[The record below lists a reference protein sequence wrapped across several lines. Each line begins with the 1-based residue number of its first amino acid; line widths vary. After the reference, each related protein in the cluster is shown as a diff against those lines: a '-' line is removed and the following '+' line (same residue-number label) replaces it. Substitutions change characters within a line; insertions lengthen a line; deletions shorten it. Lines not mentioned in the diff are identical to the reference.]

1 MIHYHLAAYDDA
13 SSGWRGDNRIVC
25 YARTNRDEPVTVR
38 QHKFGDRE
46 ALSRYFSLRSVIVLL
61 LQARTVAL

>member
-1 MIHYHLAAYDDA
+1 VLRAYFRLDH
-13 SSGWRGDNRIVC
+13 SREYG
-25 YARTNRDEPVTVR
+25 
-38 QHKFGDRE
+38 FGDRE